1 MAEKPNSPSP
11 KRVCTESAGSA
22 PPYTCQP
29 PDTLQPMY
37 LIVPPPGMVQAHIAP
52 ENGSIYAA
60 PELDGW
66 ISAASAPNQDTDHF
80 APPNL
85 TPPERNRRH
94 RLWLQQELGLQTI
107 WDHSSGHPIFVEHD
121 NEGNLARV
129 MVLNSDTHPPI
140 AVATCNGPQEVW
152 NQMGQEH
159 QVRVQYSDTGF
170 PTNIWV
176 PWWAGAPR
184 PDPDESPVPDPDYWS
199 CCGPYASDPPWA
211 ESPRLSDVALPA
223 IVHTAGSAPEVEAD
237 TSPLEAEAAPS
248 AEGGDTVVSAPPVEG
263 LRKYFSDNEWDGL
276 MTGTLPDTGVLHE
289 ILHDMGGTSASSA
302 GPSAESAPLENPQ
315 R

>member
-1 MAEKPNSPSP
+1 MAEKPHSPSP

-29 PDTLQPMY
+29 PDTLQPL
-37 LIVPPPGMVQAHIAP
+37 LIVPPEGMVQAHIAP
-52 ENGSIYAA
+52 ENGNIYVA

-66 ISAASAPNQDTDHF
+66 ISAASAPNQDTDHL

-129 MVLNSDTHPPI
+129 MVFNSDTHPPI

-176 PWWAGAPR
+176 PWWAGTPR
-184 PDPDESPVPDPDYWS
+184 GDESPVPDPDYWS
-199 CCGPYASDPPWA
+199 CCGPNASDPPWA
-211 ESPRLSDVALPA
+211 ESPRLSDRVLPA
-223 IVHTAGSAPEVEAD
+223 IVHTAGSAPEVEAG
-237 TSPLEAEAAPS
+237 TSPLELES
-248 AEGGDTVVSAPPVEG
+248 EAEGGEPTVSAPPSLRNYFNDDEWG
-263 LRKYFSDNEWDGL
+263 LL
-276 MTGTLPDTGVLHE
+276 MTGTLPDVSALDDT
-289 ILHDMGGTSASSA
+289 GGTSANSA
-302 GPSAESAPLENPQ
+302 GPSAEYVEEVD
-315 R
+315 